1 MRKEDKS
8 RSLEEVQAEI
18 EKIQAEL
25 KDVHGTETEVYARIV
40 GYYRAVKNWNKGKK
54 DEFEL
59 RKTFDIENYSD
70 SEAKADSYISE
81 KSAETALESAAGI
94 SAENNAMEVSSEE
107 SYSYE
112 LFAKKTCPNCP
123 PVKDFMKNIPLEGT
137 YVDVDTDEGLS
148 KAASKGVFASPTVIL
163 YDSDKNEIARGHNVE
178 ELELIFDKILVKA
191 EAY

>member
-70 SEAKADSYISE
+70 SEAKADSE
-81 KSAETALESAAGI
+81 KSSTTVPPQAKVKLARSIVRVKNKCLAFIAL
-94 SAENNAMEVSSEE
+94 
-107 SYSYE
+107 
-112 LFAKKTCPNCP
+112 F
-123 PVKDFMKNIPLEGT
+123 
-137 YVDVDTDEGLS
+137 
-148 KAASKGVFASPTVIL
+148 
-163 YDSDKNEIARGHNVE
+163 
-178 ELELIFDKILVKA
+178 
-191 EAY
+191 

>member
-70 SEAKADSYISE
+70 SLHKIKECKE
-81 KSAETALESAAGI
+81 
-94 SAENNAMEVSSEE
+94 
-107 SYSYE
+107 
-112 LFAKKTCPNCP
+112 
-123 PVKDFMKNIPLEGT
+123 
-137 YVDVDTDEGLS
+137 
-148 KAASKGVFASPTVIL
+148 KAAQIMETSRAELQQGHAAYCSRITGGYIL
-163 YDSDKNEIARGHNVE
+163 P
-178 ELELIFDKILVKA
+178 
-191 EAY
+191 